1 MLESAALQIVCAIIR
16 GVQEQIT
23 QLLKDWGEGRKEAL
37 DDLLPLVYAELRVK
51 ASRYLRNE
59 RAGHTL
65 QTTALINEAYL
76 KLVALNRID
85 WQSRNHFYAIASTAM
100 RRILVDHAREK
111 KRGKR
116 GGDAYDLALDDAF
129 GIATRERPVDFIA
142 LDEALE
148 RLSRLDR
155 RQAQVVELRY
165 FAGMT
170 NDETAEVL
178 GVSSATVRLDWT
190 MAKAWLRQELG
201 K

>member
-1 MLESAALQIVCAIIR
+1 MIR
-16 GVQEQIT
+16 GVSEQIT
-23 QLLKDWGEGRKEAL
+23 QLLRDWGDGRIEAF
-37 DDLLPLVYAELRVK
+37 DDLLPLVYAELHAK
-51 ASRYLRNE
+51 AARYLRNE

-76 KLVALNRID
+76 KLVGLNRID

-111 KRGKR
+111 KRRKR
-116 GGDAYDLALDDAF
+116 GGDAYDLALDEAF
-129 GIATRERPVDFIA
+129 GVASREKPIDVVE

-148 RLSRLDR
+148 RLARLDK

-170 NDETAEVL
+170 NDETAEIL
-178 GVSSATVRLDWT
+178 GVSNATVRLDWT
-190 MAKAWLRQELG
+190 MAKAWLRRELE